1 MGIPDRTV
9 RRLLLAC
16 ALTLLAAC
24 TRPQPAQPQAAD
36 TPIERAQDS
45 VAAVIDPIADAVE
58 GEIAAAVV
66 PAVVAVRDAVADVI
80 TVEVSSPIVTAAGVD
95 LIVRY
100 EISSPAYYIKRL
112 QQPIWPGASSGIT
125 WGIGY
130 DGGHQT
136 ATRIAADWAA
146 HPDAPALATTAG
158 LVGQRAKA
166 ALPGY
171 RHIMTPLPLA
181 QGVFS
186 NATLPS
192 YADLTART
200 FANGWDGL
208 PPGGKDAL
216 VATVYNR
223 GASMRGDR
231 RREMRVLRDECVPAA
246 DTDCMA
252 AQFRSM
258 CRLWVG
264 TTVERGLCDR
274 YNATAAL
281 AVSA

>member
-9 RRLLLAC
+9 HRLLLAG

-24 TRPQPAQPQAAD
+24 TPPKPAQPQAAD
-36 TPIERAQDS
+36 TPMERAQES
-45 VAAVIDPIADAVE
+45 VADVIEPVAEAVE
-58 GEIAAAVV
+58 GEIASAVV
-66 PAVVAVRDAVADVI
+66 PVVVAVRGAVAEVVA
-80 TVEVSSPIVTAAGVD
+80 VEAPAPVVTPAGVD

-100 EISSPAYYIKRL
+100 EISSPAYYVKRL
-112 QQPIWPGASSGIT
+112 QQPIWPGAASGIT

-146 HPDAPALATTAG
+146 HPDAPTLATTAG
-158 LVGQRAKA
+158 IVGQRAQA
-166 ALPGY
+166 ALPAY
-171 RHIMTPLPLA
+171 RHILTPLPLA

-192 YADLTART
+192 YAELTART

-264 TTVERGLCDR
+264 TSVERGLCDR